1 MFWCVLPLQF
11 NKETSGAAE
20 FTSDRSEN
28 FGVANM
34 SLSRSVFHWEEPKIL
49 IASGGGVVEW
59 LVKEDTAKDMANRIN
74 LQQQQITVLAV
85 TDGWAQQEILSVV
98 ACEL

>member
-20 FTSDRSEN
+20 FTLDRSEN

-59 LVKEDTAKDMANRIN
+59 LVKEDTANRIN

-85 TDGWAQQEILSVV
+85 TDRWAQQEILSAV